1 MLFGIT
7 FVIVMKGHIDMKT
20 EPIALISVSDKT
32 GVVEFARSLQ
42 DLGFEIVSTGGT
54 AAHLLESGVKVLE
67 VQDLTGTEEMLEGRV
82 KTLHPV
88 VHGGILYKRSDQGH
102 REQVRKHKIR
112 SIDLVAVNL
121 YPFEA
126 TAKANPDDLDIVLE
140 QIDVGGPTLL
150 RAAAKNHRDVLAVVD
165 PGDYEEIISELRGG
179 KVMLS
184 MRRRLAV
191 KVFQH
196 TGRYDRAIETFLG
209 SSFEG
214 KRSEQICLEDVQDLE
229 KYAENWH
236 QKGALAHI
244 EEEPGPSLLR
254 AEQVHGDVLG
264 YNNYLDGDS
273 ALGALLEFQSV
284 EEPCVVVLKHG
295 NPCGLALAQ
304 SSERAIQRAWQG
316 DPTSAFGGVLA
327 FNTEVTREVFE
338 VLTNRESG
346 SGSKGWFVEL
356 ILAPSFTPEALE
368 WLRGKK
374 SKRKLRLME
383 LGSLRIPQGDRRE
396 LRSIRGGL
404 LIQQADHS
412 NILSLDSNSILGRA
426 QYILDPHTNTQRMV
440 GVVSARE
447 PNPEMGPVFDFANR
461 STKHLK
467 SNAIGI
473 GRLLPCGGLQL
484 IGAGMGQPNRKD
496 SAQIAISR
504 AVENLREEFRVIK
517 GQGTPYHNAILKS
530 EINFLREQF
539 PGIQQME
546 EEDYIRDQLALH
558 CVAASDA
565 FFPFADGLEQLAR
578 CGIRHVIQPGGS
590 MRDDEVIEAAN
601 RLEMVM
607 IFSGMRHFKH

>member
-1 MLFGIT
+1 
-7 FVIVMKGHIDMKT
+7 MKT

-214 KRSEQICLEDVQDLE
+214 KRSEQICLEDVQE
-229 KYAENWH
+229 
-236 QKGALAHI
+236 I
-244 EEEPGPSLLR
+244 
-254 AEQVHGDVLG
+254 
-264 YNNYLDGDS
+264 
-273 ALGALLEFQSV
+273 
-284 EEPCVVVLKHG
+284 
-295 NPCGLALAQ
+295 
-304 SSERAIQRAWQG
+304 
-316 DPTSAFGGVLA
+316 
-327 FNTEVTREVFE
+327 
-338 VLTNRESG
+338 
-346 SGSKGWFVEL
+346 
-356 ILAPSFTPEALE
+356 
-368 WLRGKK
+368 
-374 SKRKLRLME
+374 
-383 LGSLRIPQGDRRE
+383 
-396 LRSIRGGL
+396 
-404 LIQQADHS
+404 
-412 NILSLDSNSILGRA
+412 GRA
-426 QYILDPHTNTQRMV
+426 
-440 GVVSARE
+440 SCRE
-447 PNPEMGPVFDFANR
+447 
-461 STKHLK
+461 
-467 SNAIGI
+467 
-473 GRLLPCGGLQL
+473 
-484 IGAGMGQPNRKD
+484 
-496 SAQIAISR
+496 
-504 AVENLREEFRVIK
+504 RV
-517 GQGTPYHNAILKS
+517 
-530 EINFLREQF
+530 
-539 PGIQQME
+539 
-546 EEDYIRDQLALH
+546 
-558 CVAASDA
+558 
-565 FFPFADGLEQLAR
+565 
-578 CGIRHVIQPGGS
+578 
-590 MRDDEVIEAAN
+590 
-601 RLEMVM
+601 
-607 IFSGMRHFKH
+607 